1 MDKLYAPWRDQYV
14 MSHTKKDQ
22 SGACVFCTLFNQ
34 QEPDQQRY
42 ILYKDLDVAVIL
54 NLYPYN
60 AGHLLVIPNIHV
72 ENLYDLSDEILLK
85 MMKLSAESSKIV
97 KQVLACEAM
106 NFGANFGR
114 LAGAGIPEHLHL
126 HIVPRFAGDTGF
138 FTVVGDAK
146 PVSIDLNSVY
156 KKMKPSFEKILL

>member
-22 SGACVFCTLFNQ
+22 NGACVFCTLFDNQ
-34 QEPDQQRY
+34 ELDQDRY
-42 ILYKDLDVAVIL
+42 ILYKDIQIAVIL

-60 AGHLLVIPNIHV
+60 AGHLLIIPKNHV
-72 ENLYDLSDEILLK
+72 ENLYELSDEILSK
-85 MMKLSAESSKIV
+85 IMKITAISTQIV
-97 KQVLACEAM
+97 KQGLACEAI
-106 NFGANFGR
+106 NFGANLGR
-114 LAGAGIPEHLHL
+114 LAGAGIPEHIHM

-156 KKMKPSFEKILL
+156 KKMKPYFEKISL

>member
-14 MSHTKKDQ
+14 IAHTKKDQ
-22 SGACVFCTLFNQ
+22 NRACVFCTLFDG
-34 QEPDQQRY
+34 QESDQERY
-42 ILYKDLDVAVIL
+42 VLYKDSDVAVIL

-60 AGHLLVIPNIHV
+60 AGHLLILPSAHV
-72 ENLYDLSDEILLK
+72 QNLYELPDKVLLK
-85 MMKLSAESSKIV
+85 IIKFSALSTQIV
-97 KQVLACEAM
+97 KQSLACEAV

-114 LAGAGIPEHLHL
+114 LAGAGIPEHVHL

-156 KKMKPSFEKILL
+156 KKMKPYFEKISL